1 MSTERCCAVKGTFK
15 STRFLM
21 TRASIADGVI
31 GYLSALILDFAL
43 PLKQSLIFI
52 EAKRAISE
60 MGKAK

>member
-1 MSTERCCAVKGTFK
+1 MKGTFK